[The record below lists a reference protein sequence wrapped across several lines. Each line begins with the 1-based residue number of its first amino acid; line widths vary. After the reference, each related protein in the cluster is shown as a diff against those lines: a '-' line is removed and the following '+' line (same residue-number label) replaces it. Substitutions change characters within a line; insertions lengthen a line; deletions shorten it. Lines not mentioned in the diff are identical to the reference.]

1 MITFSRRTK
10 YYLSASAVLIMAA
23 GIIYWRQTFTPDSAP
38 TEKVAIA
45 GSADAISSTIPGLL
59 KGATPLPADEAP
71 SENCPL
77 SVSALISPSQHDTE
91 IDGRLQEDK
100 KGNLIMDIGFR
111 DLFDYFFSALG
122 EKTPE
127 QIAAS
132 MEQYIDGTLS
142 PKAAEQA
149 RALLKKFMSYNRDL
163 AEYGAS
169 DDTNIYDL
177 HGQALVDYLKAYHA
191 YLADARMRH
200 FGQEYSDVFFESE
213 ENYQAYNIARL
224 ELSLAELPGEEKQR
238 QIEELRSQLPEMQQE
253 IIRNH
258 EHVSASINKE
268 KAWQEESLSDDELY
282 DRRLAD
288 YGYDAAQRMA
298 ALDERNRVWHS
309 RLSDFFEEVDQ
320 IRATDLPEADKKELI
335 EEIKVS
341 VFSET
346 ERMRVAVIERYR
358 VKNHNNEN

>member
-1 MITFSRRTK
+1 MIFKEKIK
-10 YYLSASAVLIMAA
+10 YFLSASAVFFIIA
-23 GIIYWRQTFTPDSAP
+23 GLIYWMQSDSPSPIPAKQASLDLP
-38 TEKVAIA
+38 ANALSSPVPIEEKK
-45 GSADAISSTIPGLL
+45 T
-59 KGATPLPADEAP
+59 TPLPTDQAP
-71 SENCPL
+71 PAERPL
-77 SVSALISPSQHDTE
+77 PASALISPSQHDTE

-100 KGNLIMDIGFR
+100 NGNLVVDIGFK

-127 QIAAS
+127 QIAAN
-132 MEQYIDGTLS
+132 MEQYLDSKLS

-149 RALLKKFMSYNRDL
+149 RALLQKFMAYNRDL

-169 DDTNIYDL
+169 DNTDVYNIYGRD
-177 HGQALVDYLKAYHA
+177 LVDYLKAYHA
-191 YLADARMRH
+191 YLAEARKRH

-224 ELSLAELPGEEKQR
+224 ELSLADLPDEEKQR
-238 QIEELRSQLPEMQQE
+238 RIEELRSQLPEMQQE

-258 EHVSASINKE
+258 EQVSGSINKE

-298 ALDERNRVWHS
+298 ALDERNRVWKS
-309 RLSDFFEEVDQ
+309 RLNDFFEEVDQ
-320 IRATDLPEADKKELI
+320 INAADWPEGDKKELI
-335 EEIKVS
+335 EEIKAS
-341 VFSET
+341 AFSET